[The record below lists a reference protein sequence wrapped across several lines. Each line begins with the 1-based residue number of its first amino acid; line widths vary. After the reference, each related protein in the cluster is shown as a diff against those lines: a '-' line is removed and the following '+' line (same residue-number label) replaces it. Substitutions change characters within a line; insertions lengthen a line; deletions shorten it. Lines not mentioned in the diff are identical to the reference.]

1 MAQTATRYFGSID
14 FEPSDVVQFPHGL
27 PAFEEELEFLLL
39 RPPASAPVVFLQSL
53 RRPSLC
59 FLALPIEA
67 IIPDYRLS
75 ITREDLETLALPADR
90 QPVPGSEVWCLA
102 IIVVTENGQV
112 NANLLAPI
120 IVNPANRRALQAIR
134 IDSCYSHQHKVAEG
148 VCS

>member
-75 ITREDLETLALPADR
+75 ITREDLETEVFVRLTCYFYSWSLRAD
-90 QPVPGSEVWCLA
+90 
-102 IIVVTENGQV
+102 
-112 NANLLAPI
+112 APHD
-120 IVNPANRRALQAIR
+120 VFPFT
-134 IDSCYSHQHKVAEG
+134 
-148 VCS
+148 CSKNTSRC